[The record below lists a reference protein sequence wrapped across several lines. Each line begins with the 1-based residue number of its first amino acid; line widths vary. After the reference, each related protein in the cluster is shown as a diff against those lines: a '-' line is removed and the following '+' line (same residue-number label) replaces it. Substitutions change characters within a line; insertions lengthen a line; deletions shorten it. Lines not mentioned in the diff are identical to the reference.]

1 MSKESFLDRLIDKL
15 DSMDSNNIQA
25 YILRLS
31 REKGFLRTVF
41 DAIHEGIIVIDR
53 TLRIRYH
60 NEAAKKLIGLPDD
73 TSKLRISQLLRD
85 IDWRK
90 MLKEDVEEWYRISLK
105 EVEVFYPAH
114 RFIQFYIVPH
124 ENEHGSAAVIL
135 RDVTDLRQRT
145 MSEIESEKLRAI
157 SLLAAGVA
165 HEIGNPLNSIYL
177 HLQLLQRQLSG
188 KSELDREEAANLVK
202 VSKEEVERLDTI
214 INQFLAAVR
223 PSKPSIAP
231 LDIKEVIIES
241 LNFMRYEIENRKVEV
256 KCTWPELI
264 PQIPGD
270 EAQLKQAFYNIL
282 KNSLQAMPEGGKIVI
297 SCIYDENHV
306 EISFGDNGSGIK
318 KEDMKKIFEPYY
330 TTKSKGSGLG
340 LMIIERIIREH
351 GAELNIRSKEG
362 EGTIITASFP
372 RHGKRMRVLTAA
384 PGENL
389 LDINTPKD
397 TGNNNE

>member
-1 MSKESFLDRLIDKL
+1 MSKEGFLDKLIDKL
-15 DSMDSNNIQA
+15 DSMDANNIQA

-31 REKGFLRTVF
+31 KEKGFLRTVF

-90 MLKEDVEEWYRISLK
+90 MLQEDVEEWYRISLK
-105 EVEVFYPAH
+105 EIEVFYPAH
-114 RFIQFYIVPH
+114 RFLQFYIVPH
-124 ENEHGSAAVIL
+124 ENEQGSAAVIL
-135 RDVTDLRQRT
+135 RDVTDSRQRT
-145 MSEIESEKLRAI
+145 MTEIESEKLRAI

-177 HLQLLQRQLSG
+177 HLQLLQRQLSA
-188 KSELDREEAANLVK
+188 KSELDREEAAELVR
-202 VSKEEVERLDTI
+202 VSKEEVERLDSI

-223 PSKPSIAP
+223 PAKPAMAQ

-241 LNFMRYEIENRKVEV
+241 LSFMRYEIENRKVEV
-256 KCTWPELI
+256 KCSWPEI
-264 PQIPGD
+264 VPKIYGD

-282 KNSLQAMPEGGKIVI
+282 RNSLQAMPEGGRIVI
-297 SCIYDENHV
+297 SCVYDENHV

-318 KEDMKKIFEPYY
+318 KEDMKRIFEPYY

-351 GAELNIRSKEG
+351 GAELNIRSKES
-362 EGTIITASFP
+362 EGTIITARFP
-372 RHGKRMRVLTAA
+372 RHGKRMRVLPAA
-384 PGENL
+384 EEKKMI
-389 LDINTPKD
+389 DISETHD
-397 TGNNNE
+397 E